1 MFTENAK
8 WIWTSD
14 KERENEYSEFVATFK
29 LYDSEKAICN
39 ISCDGAYSLYV
50 NGELAAFSAC
60 ADYPY
65 YKFYDE
71 TDISKFCKTEN
82 EIKIVVCHLG
92 KDSQTY
98 INDKAGVIFE
108 IIASGKTVAKSD
120 KNTLSRVMNEY
131 KNGYAK
137 MITPQLGQS
146 FLYDNTAVK
155 SGYSK
160 SVEIDK
166 TYDLHKRTIKGL
178 KLCDRLPINIIE
190 KDNSVIID
198 MGKEIAGF
206 LDLDVESPK
215 NQKLLIAYGEHLD
228 DGNVRRIIGV
238 RDFSVE
244 FVAKKGENKYLN
256 ALRRLGGRYLQI
268 YSEFPVKINY
278 VGIRNVE
285 YPVTAKKAEFSDVL
299 MQKIY
304 DTSVYTLKCCMHEH
318 YEDCPWREQ
327 ALYTMDSRNQMLCG
341 YYAFQEGNKE
351 YVRHNLILIAKGLRK
366 DGLLSLS
373 FPTGRDIPI
382 PFFSLVYLIQ
392 VYEYI
397 HYTQDESI
405 MGEVGDVA
413 KKVFLTFAA
422 KVEDNGL
429 IPTFPYPCWN
439 FYEWAEESN
448 NEWQITRTKEDKF
461 VKSYDLILN
470 CMFVHAAWYYEQL
483 FGEKYS
489 VEKTKKAIKETF
501 YNGKDYKLSTLTN
514 KSSGLGNSLAILIG
528 LGNEELAEKV
538 LNDKEMIAAT
548 LSMRAFLYD
557 ALLTF
562 GDKYKGYI
570 LSDIKEKYKMMLDA
584 GATTFWETEK
594 GAADFDGAG
603 SLCHGWSALPVYYYH
618 KLGLV
623 K

>member
-1 MFTENAK
+1 MIKDAK
-8 WIWTSD
+8 WIWTSN
-14 KERENEYSEFVATFK
+14 KERENEYSEFVGNFSVADNGK
-29 LYDSEKAICN
+29 NILK
-39 ISCDGAYSLYV
+39 ISCDGVYSVYL
-50 NGELAAFSAC
+50 NGKLAVFSGC
-60 ADYPY
+60 ADYPW

-71 TDISKFCKTEN
+71 IDITEFCGQDN
-82 EIKIVVCHLG
+82 EVKIVVCHLG

-108 IIASGKTVAKSD
+108 ITANCKTVAKSD
-120 KNTLSRVMNEY
+120 ENTLSRVMNEY

-146 FLYDNTAVK
+146 FLYDNTVVK
-155 SGYSK
+155 SEYKK
-160 SVEIDK
+160 SVVVDK
-166 TYDLHKRTIKGL
+166 TYDLHKRNIKGL
-178 KLCDRLPINIIE
+178 KLCDRLPIKTIARE
-190 KDNSVIID
+190 KSVIID
-198 MGKEIAGF
+198 MGREVAGF
-206 LDLDVESPK
+206 LDMEFKSSE
-215 NQKLLIAYGEHLD
+215 NQKLLIAYGEHLE
-228 DGNVRRIIGV
+228 DGNVKRKIGV

-268 YSEFPVKINY
+268 YSDYPIEINY
-278 VGIRNVE
+278 IGIRNVE
-285 YPVTAKKAEFSDVL
+285 YPVKEKKAEFADEL
-299 MQKIY
+299 MQRIY

-327 ALYTMDSRNQMLCG
+327 TLYTMDSRNQMLCG
-341 YYAFQEGNKE
+341 YYAFEDGNYD

-366 DGLLSLS
+366 DGLLSLC
-373 FPTGRDIPI
+373 FPTGIDIPI

-397 HYTQDESI
+397 QHTKDKSI
-405 MGEVGDVA
+405 LDEVGDAA
-413 KKVFLTFAA
+413 KKVFLTFANR
-422 KVEDNGL
+422 VEENGL

-439 FYEWAEESN
+439 FYEWAEDSN
-448 NEWQITRTKEDKF
+448 NEWQITRTKEDKEI
-461 VKSYDLILN
+461 KSYDLILN
-470 CMFVHAAWYYEQL
+470 CMFVYCAGYYEKL

-489 VEKTKKAIKETF
+489 TERTKNAINETF
-501 YNGKDYKLSTLTN
+501 YNGKTYKLSTLTE
-514 KSSGLGNSLAILIG
+514 KSSQLGNSLVLLIG
-528 LGNEELAEKV
+528 LGGEELAERV
-538 LNDKEMIAAT
+538 LDDKEMITAT

-570 LSDIKEKYKMMLDA
+570 LSDIKEKYKKMLDK

-603 SLCHGWSALPVYYYH
+603 SLCHGWSAIPIYYFN
-618 KLGLV
+618 K
-623 K
+623 